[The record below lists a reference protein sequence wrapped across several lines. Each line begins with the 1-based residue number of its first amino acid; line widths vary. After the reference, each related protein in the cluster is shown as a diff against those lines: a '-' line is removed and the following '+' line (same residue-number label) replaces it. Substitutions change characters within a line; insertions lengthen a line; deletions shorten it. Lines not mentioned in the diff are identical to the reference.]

1 MKGKPTPDR
10 SRLLNGKGVCVAV
23 VGGGGG
29 GGGGGGEGN
38 GVVLAFR
45 FSPNPPKVKLNRR
58 SLASSFSLAISFEK
72 RTKQT
77 FSLLFLFELF

>member
-29 GGGGGGEGN
+29 GGGGN